1 MQKYLFFVNDFY
13 ILLKKIKKLSV
24 LTFHSQ
30 KALSYQ
36 SVVLKIVNC
45 LSSHSSHN
53 ISHSFALTLQIA
65 FMSRT
70 YLTLLISV
78 VLVFGT
84 SCETPISLT
93 IPGHTNPLI
102 IEGWIENGK
111 PAQVVVSR
119 SLSYYSE
126 IDLNKIM
133 SSIDTTAIVSV
144 SDEQGNSE
152 QLQLGLSIDH
162 LFGVMG
168 KVYVGRNIRGK
179 AGERYF
185 LRVETYGKIYTAET
199 VIPATP
205 VLLDSIYLNIK
216 KPEDTAAL
224 IRVFFHDKAEEFNC
238 YRFFTQIKG
247 LDLCFSQVSIGTFD
261 DLTFNGLSLNFELL
275 RMPVSN
281 MMIANMSQ
289 AEYDDYYR
297 ASFRKG
303 DLIYVK
309 STSIDEKTKT
319 YWSSLQAEI
328 SAGQNPFITPGTH
341 PSNIE
346 GENVSG
352 IWSGYHARYDTLF
365 FK

>member
-1 MQKYLFFVNDFY
+1 
-13 ILLKKIKKLSV
+13 
-24 LTFHSQ
+24 
-30 KALSYQ
+30 
-36 SVVLKIVNC
+36 
-45 LSSHSSHN
+45 
-53 ISHSFALTLQIA
+53 
-65 FMSRT
+65 MSRT
-70 YLTLLISV
+70 FVSLVIAA
-78 VLVFGT
+78 VLMFGT
-84 SCETPISLT
+84 SCETPISLE
-93 IPGHTNPLI
+93 IPGHINPLI

-111 PAQVVVSR
+111 PAQVVVSN
-119 SLSYYSE
+119 SISYYSE
-126 IDLNKIM
+126 IDLKKIIK
-133 SSIDTTAIVSV
+133 SIDTTAIVSV
-144 SDEQGNSE
+144 SDAYGNSE
-152 QLQLGLSIDH
+152 QLHLGLSVDH

-168 KVYVGRNIRGK
+168 KVFVGKNIRGK

-185 LRVETYGKIYTAET
+185 LRVETHGKIYTAET
-199 VIPATP
+199 VIPSTP

-275 RMPVSN
+275 RTPVSN

-289 AEYDDYYR
+289 EEYDDYYR

-309 STSIDEKTKT
+309 STTTDEKTKN
-319 YWSSLQAEI
+319 YWSSLQTEI
-328 SAGQNPFITPGTH
+328 SAGQNPFVTPGTH
-341 PSNIE
+341 PTNIE

-352 IWSGYHARYDTLF
+352 IWSGYHARYDTLE